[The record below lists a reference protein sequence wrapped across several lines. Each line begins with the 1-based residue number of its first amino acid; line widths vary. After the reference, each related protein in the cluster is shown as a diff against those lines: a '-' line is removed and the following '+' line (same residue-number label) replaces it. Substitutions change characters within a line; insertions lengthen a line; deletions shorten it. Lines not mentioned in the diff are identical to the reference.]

1 MQKTITAVAAYDV
14 YTPRVAAVLAGACAL
29 SVFLYGIFLLLAVVH
44 TTTRTSLEKQITA
57 HMAMLGDLEAEYL
70 AQTKNFTPERAQEL
84 GFAAP
89 VAVTTVFAGGSAGAL
104 AQQNRDTLSLRSR

>member
-1 MQKTITAVAAYDV
+1 MQRTLEAIAVYDA
-14 YTPRVAAVLAGACAL
+14 YTPKAAAILSGICAV

-44 TTTRTSLEKQITA
+44 TTQRTALEKQITV
-57 HMAMLGDLEAEYL
+57 HMALLGDLEAQYL

-89 VAVTTVFAGGSAGAL
+89 VAVTTVFAGGAAAAL
-104 AQQNRDTLSLRSR
+104 AQHNADALSFNTR